1 MANEER
7 YREIAA
13 ATIEELLHS
22 RTQEVAAEIARRVA
36 AEIPE
41 PPAIVDDPL
50 SASLEATAGNLM
62 EVRDGA
68 LAIAATA
75 TQTETLNSLI
85 AAAATITPGC
95 GLLILRGTQ
104 AVGWSSR
111 GLVEGDRFKRVVM
124 DCSHGAAAQV
134 VSTIKPTE
142 VAASELDK
150 TFTAALGLQPQARLA
165 ILPVLLKERVAA
177 LLVALAPLGNEL
189 PALEI
194 LLQMAQFVID
204 LQAYRK
210 TSHKPEATAPT
221 HAPAPAHAVEAPV
234 PAYSPAPAAA
244 AAYPAAYPT
253 YVPATGDPAPAAGAA
268 ASAAYP
274 TFVPA
279 NGDPAPAADVYV
291 PAAGAAAPAPYP
303 TTYTLTPVPPTVH
316 VEAEPTI
323 YAPEP
328 DPAPDPA
335 TTVVTYMP
343 VASPDGSDETELVA
357 TEQISEPAP
366 SSPPEPTPEIV
377 YPPIEVVSVPPPGTV
392 AAAFTTNPPAPDA
405 VANEPSAE
413 SNAPEAGAETSAA
426 YPTSLIPP
434 TVEPVA
440 ETVAEPPVI
449 APPPPEPEP
458 VAPSATPYSAPY
470 STPQMEQAVAT
481 HASDAANDEAAFYR
495 SAVASA
501 LEIEPG
507 AAHPDD
513 GLAAAAA
520 ALRQSAAH
528 VAMTQPTDEARDKAR
543 RFAKLLVEEIKLYN
557 QTKVAE
563 GRTHHD
569 LYIRLR
575 EDIEKSRAAYQKRY
589 GETVRDVDYFSQE
602 LVRILADNNRSML
615 GPGFQG

>member
-41 PPAIVDDPL
+41 PPILVDDPL